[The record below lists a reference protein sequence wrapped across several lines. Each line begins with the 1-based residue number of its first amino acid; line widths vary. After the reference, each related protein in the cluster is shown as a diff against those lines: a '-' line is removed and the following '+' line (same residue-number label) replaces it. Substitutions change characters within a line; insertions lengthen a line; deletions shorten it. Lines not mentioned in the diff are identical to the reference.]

1 MYYFFVIDIYIHIY
15 IYNSRTWAHD
25 VHGDHLSIYH
35 YVYIHIYVYIYVYI
49 YITYIYLYIYMYIRF
64 IIYNTYIYIYIY
76 IYMYI
81 YYDILKF
88 VIRENFLN
96 FIKNCEN
103 HTVLTKIMR
112 KSSLCEIHQF

>member
-1 MYYFFVIDIYIHIY
+1 MCITFLLYIYIYIYTYKY

-35 YVYIHIYVYIYVYI
+35 YVYIYI
-49 YITYIYLYIYMYIRF
+49 YIHIYIYIYIYMYIYVF
-64 IIYNTYIYIYIY
+64 IIYNTYIYIYI
-76 IYMYI
+76 II
-81 YYDILKF
+81 FLLSSTKICHSRKL
-88 VIRENFLN
+88 NFLN

-112 KSSLCEIHQF
+112 NLSLCEIYQF

>member
-1 MYYFFVIDIYIHIY
+1 MYIYILHIY
-15 IYNSRTWAHD
+15 IY
-25 VHGDHLSIYH
+25 
-35 YVYIHIYVYIYVYI
+35 I
-49 YITYIYLYIYMYIRF
+49 YICILGLLYII
-64 IIYNTYIYIYIY
+64 YIYIYIY